1 MKLSTDTMIVA
12 GGIGVAALALVWLS
26 RKGNAQAVGNSV
38 GEAAV
43 STIVGAGTGVVLG
56 VGDAVGVPRTNMT
69 ECERAKAE
77 GRTWDA
83 SFACGAGDWLG
94 YVFGSKKQNEFDPG
108 TGTGW

>member
-1 MKLSTDTMIVA
+1 MKLNLSTDTLLIV
-12 GGIGVAALALVWLS
+12 GGIGLAVLAVAVLS
-26 RKGNAQAVGNSV
+26 RKGTGQAVGEAV

-56 VGDAVGVPRTNMT
+56 AGEAVGIPRTNQT

-83 SFACGAGDWLG
+83 SFACPAGDFLK
-94 YVFGSKKQNEFDPG
+94 YVFN
-108 TGTGW
+108 